1 MGKFALPTP
10 SPPLSS
16 FVFVLLRKRLT
27 KIRASNIATFK
38 STSRYLDDL
47 LNIGNEYFEEI
58 ADTIYPEKLQLNKT
72 NTSLRRA
79 RNTVC
84 KGLDFI
90 SLFAQPGV
98 LHVSEPS
105 LYCLAYV

>member
-1 MGKFALPTP
+1 MGKSALPTP

-72 NTSLRRA
+72 NTSYNEALFLDLNLSIPNDITSIKTYDKRR
-79 RNTVC
+79 T
-84 KGLDFI
+84 FI
-90 SLFAQPGV
+90 LI
-98 LHVSEPS
+98 L
-105 LYCLAYV
+105 